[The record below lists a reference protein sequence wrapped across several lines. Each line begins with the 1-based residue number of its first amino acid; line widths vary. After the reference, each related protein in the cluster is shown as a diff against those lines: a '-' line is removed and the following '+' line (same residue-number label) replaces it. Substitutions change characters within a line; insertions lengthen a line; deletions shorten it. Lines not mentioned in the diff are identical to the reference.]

1 MFLHDGIIDDKGSTM
16 STPQASPA
24 QPRRIRR
31 PDPLYDLGREGLRF
45 GPVRVR
51 RASDRVAIA
60 KAQRKHR
67 ASSTPA

>member
-1 MFLHDGIIDDKGSTM
+1 M

-24 QPRRIRR
+24 QPRRTRR
-31 PDPLYDLGREGLRF
+31 PDQLYDLGRDGLWF

-51 RASDRVAIA
+51 QASDRVAIA

-67 ASSTPA
+67 AASPPA